1 VEGQFLFVTKISS
14 DLTTGKRT
22 IHFHGTVTSYS
33 LSLETPG
40 CNLMSSQQ
48 EVCKGESTLYFSIQG
63 MCGNSLE
70 EKEETTDS
78 RSNFSKAF
86 NARVQTAGKSPKPH
100 WETPE
105 ETHGADS
112 MQREQSP

>member
-1 VEGQFLFVTKISS
+1 
-14 DLTTGKRT
+14 
-22 IHFHGTVTSYS
+22 
-33 LSLETPG
+33 
-40 CNLMSSQQ
+40 
-48 EVCKGESTLYFSIQG
+48 

-105 ETHGADS
+105 ETHGAES
-112 MQREQSP
+112 MQREQSPWLIQNILEQNQSEEIVKKKTKWYLAF